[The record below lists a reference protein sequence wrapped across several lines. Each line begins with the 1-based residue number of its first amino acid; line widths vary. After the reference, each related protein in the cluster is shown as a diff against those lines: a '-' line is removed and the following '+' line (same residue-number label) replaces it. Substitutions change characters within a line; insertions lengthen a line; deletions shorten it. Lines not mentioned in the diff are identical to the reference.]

1 MGTDQSV
8 SHIGREFDESEGWYF
23 WIKAVLAEDGTICAA
38 NHCGQI
44 LLIDTAQNDWEIIGN
59 KIYDEGCPG
68 WESPVI
74 GADKCIYFSPFCH
87 DRVLRYN
94 PTTQSISLIGESYG
108 KGSWKWKGSVLA
120 SDGFIYCIPY
130 TANEIL
136 QIDSRHINEKVIDVI
151 DNIDKSHEYVKNT

>member
-44 LLIDTAQNDWEIIGN
+44 LRIDTAQNDSKIIGN
-59 KIYDEGCPG
+59 KICNQAYRCS

-74 GADKCIYFSPFCH
+74 GADKCIYFSPSCH

-94 PTTQSISLIGESYG
+94 PTTQSISLIGKSYE
-108 KGSWKWKGSVLA
+108 GSWKWRGSVLA
-120 SDGFIYCIPY
+120 SDGFIYCIPN

-136 QIDSRHINEKVIDVI
+136 QIDSRHVNEKVIDVI